1 MVKPGK
7 LINQSKPN
15 LFFKLF
21 YQVKYYDYESPVK
34 VGNSSTGLSLNALF
48 RVEPNK
54 QDSSYTLNMTIQL
67 TGLTDSALFSTSIQT
82 SLDNTFT
89 EYLYQRINYPLENL
103 ELPILDQIRN
113 QTDDR
118 VKWNFMVSF
127 VRWLQNTNGIPI
139 SSPTYENC
147 IQIED
152 RKNENKPENSCGKQ
166 WLKLQQ
172 LILYARA
179 LLKI

>member
-48 RVEPNK
+48 RVEPNT
-54 QDSSYTLNMTIQL
+54 QNSSYTLNMTIQL

-118 VKWNFMVSF
+118 VKNASQFLPVKTRLKVKNF
-127 VRWLQNTNGIPI
+127 VRFNPWRLNVLKTQ
-139 SSPTYENC
+139 
-147 IQIED
+147 
-152 RKNENKPENSCGKQ
+152 KN
-166 WLKLQQ
+166 
-172 LILYARA
+172 Y
-179 LLKI
+179 